1 MNPSTSKAQ
10 IPLGPRQSCM
20 YSQVIYWTSLSSY
33 ILTWI
38 GTALLLHYYYKRRG
52 ENKIR
57 RNLNKL
63 HLQNSKAVKTKKVI
77 LRKNHFTHFL
87 RGSSENTTNHLKR

>member
-52 ENKIR
+52 ENKIG

-63 HLQNSKAVKTKKVI
+63 HLQNSKAVKTKKLDDI
-77 LRKNHFTHFL
+77 ITAQ
-87 RGSSENTTNHLKR
+87 TTLNIQVTETTTL

>member
-1 MNPSTSKAQ
+1 
-10 IPLGPRQSCM
+10 M